1 MIMALLLTVLT
12 VLVILIGNE
21 WWWRTRVVH
30 GELSRKFVH
39 ITVGSFV
46 AIWPWFLS
54 WQEIRLLSLAF
65 VAAVLISKALNIFQA
80 IHSVQRPT
88 WGEVFFAVAVGFIT
102 LLTSNPWVFAV
113 AILLMSLADGLAAV
127 VGTRYGMKHRYLV
140 LGSPKTLVGTLTFF
154 VVSAIILFIFNH
166 KVPAELD
173 IPTILA
179 LSFGASVIENVGVQ
193 GLDNLLVPVLAVI
206 VLTAA

>member
-1 MIMALLLTVLT
+1 MIMALILTVLT

-54 WQEIRLLSLAF
+54 WQEIRLLSLSF
-65 VAAVLISKALNIFQA
+65 VAAVLVSKALNIFQA

-88 WGEVFFAVAVGFIT
+88 WA
-102 LLTSNPWVFAV
+102 
-113 AILLMSLADGLAAV
+113 M
-127 VGTRYGMKHRYLV
+127 HR
-140 LGSPKTLVGTLTFF
+140 
-154 VVSAIILFIFNH
+154 
-166 KVPAELD
+166 
-173 IPTILA
+173 
-179 LSFGASVIENVGVQ
+179 SV
-193 GLDNLLVPVLAVI
+193 
-206 VLTAA
+206 